1 MPAREVDLKLVG
13 GRVVTGGGVLQ
24 AGVAVDGAR
33 IVAVAP
39 TTCSRRPAND

>member
-13 GRVVTGGGVLQ
+13 GRVVTGGGVLE

-33 IVAVAP
+33 FTPHITVAVDP
-39 TTCSRRPAND
+39 LP